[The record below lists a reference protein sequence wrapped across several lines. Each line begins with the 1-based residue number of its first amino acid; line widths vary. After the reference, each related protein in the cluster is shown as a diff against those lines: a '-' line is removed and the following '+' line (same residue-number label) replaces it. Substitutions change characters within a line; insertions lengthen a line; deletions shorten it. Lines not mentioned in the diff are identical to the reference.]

1 MLLYWK
7 FAGQEETVVIHSLEF
22 CGQLQ
27 KRKEKKKKRKEIDRL
42 ELVLLHKT
50 DHTDSYSGSFKYL
63 KQLEV
68 FWYLIG
74 ISIDNV
80 AQ

>member
-7 FAGQEETVVIHSLEF
+7 FAGQEETVVIHSLES
-22 CGQLQ
+22 CGQL
-27 KRKEKKKKRKEIDRL
+27 KIRKEKKKKRKEIDRL

-50 DHTDSYSGSFKYL
+50 DHTDSYSGSFKYF